1 MDGDNFDIG
10 ADDTVLSVEDFWA
23 DMKSRMFMY
32 VPARELWPAA
42 SVDARIP
49 PVILR
54 DERGNAILDE
64 KGKPKTMLASRWLAT
79 YRPVEQLSWVPGSP
93 LIVRD
98 KLINLG
104 GWVEHP
110 GASVFNLYRPPTIKL
125 GDASKA
131 GPFLDHIDKVYPSDA
146 GHITKWFA
154 HRRQRPG
161 EKINH
166 ALVRDGCAPT
176 AGTTPRSGGCSPS
189 CCGQPACDRHRQ
201 HRPPH

>member
-42 SVDARIP
+42 SVDASIP

-54 DERGNAILDE
+54 DERGNAIRDE

-93 LIVRD
+93 LILSSRTTIS
-98 KLINLG
+98 K
-104 GWVEHP
+104 
-110 GASVFNLYRPPTIKL
+110 GASL
-125 GDASKA
+125 A
-131 GPFLDHIDKVYPSDA
+131 PSA
-146 GHITKWFA
+146 FRTLSRTSA
-154 HRRQRPG
+154 R
-161 EKINH
+161 
-166 ALVRDGCAPT
+166 
-176 AGTTPRSGGCSPS
+176 
-189 CCGQPACDRHRQ
+189 
-201 HRPPH
+201 